1 MFHHV
6 LPIREKFENRPT
18 RYRRPMPL
26 LVIAGVL
33 LGTCAV
39 AGAQV
44 IASQDEEQT
53 DVSLAMNAA
62 GTLSI
67 TEWYDLGDLQTTGGS
82 LIDCDIVIVKLLGGG
97 EDGVVSVGLRME
109 ADDGRH
115 SAFVDR
121 GELEGILAAIATI
134 DATGVQL
141 LTSPLAG
148 DLSGDLRRSGQ
159 ISYRTKEDVKIG
171 AFERRGELKYAIQ
184 VGYRSDWY
192 ILSES
197 GEEAFRRN
205 LLLASQVATAVDTGE
220 SR

>member
-1 MFHHV
+1 MPRHV
-6 LPIREKFENRPT
+6 LPLRERFAKRRMRP
-18 RYRRPMPL
+18 RRPIPI
-26 LVIAGVL
+26 LVIIGVL
-33 LGTCAV
+33 LGTCVA

-44 IASQDEEQT
+44 IASQDDEQT

-62 GTLSI
+62 GTLAI
-67 TEWYDLGDLQTTGGS
+67 TEWYDLGDMQTTGGS
-82 LIDCDIVIVKLLGGG
+82 LIDCDIVIVKLLGSG
-97 EDGVVSVGLRME
+97 EEGVTSVGLQME
-109 ADDGRH
+109 AEDGRR

-134 DATGVQL
+134 DDTGMQV
-141 LTSPLAG
+141 LTSPMAG

-159 ISYRTKEDVKIG
+159 ISYRTKEDVMIA

-184 VGYRSDWY
+184 IDRSDWY

-197 GEEAFRRN
+197 GEAAFRRN
-205 LLLASQVATAVDTGE
+205 LLLASQVAAAVDTGE